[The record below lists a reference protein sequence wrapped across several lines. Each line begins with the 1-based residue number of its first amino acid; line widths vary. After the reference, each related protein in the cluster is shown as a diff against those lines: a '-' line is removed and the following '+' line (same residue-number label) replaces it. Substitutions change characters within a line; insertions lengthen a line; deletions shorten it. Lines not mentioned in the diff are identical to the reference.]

1 MPNIASS
8 NWPSGVEFTL
18 MPTQHNKTHCYWRV
32 SRNLQPWHTQML
44 MLKLFLHELSSIAV
58 LLVQIVSCQFNTVF
72 LIHRVVVKAV
82 YLSFFC
88 LWFRLT
94 NVSHVIQV
102 LLSNMLFL
110 LHFSCC
116 CCCCLVMS
124 SACVSFILIKMSSIS
139 YPVTVQ

>member
-1 MPNIASS
+1 
-8 NWPSGVEFTL
+8 
-18 MPTQHNKTHCYWRV
+18 
-32 SRNLQPWHTQML
+32 

-72 LIHRVVVKAV
+72 LIQRVVVKAV

-102 LLSNMLFL
+102 LLSNILFCYI
-110 LHFSCC
+110 F
-116 CCCCLVMS
+116 
-124 SACVSFILIKMSSIS
+124 
-139 YPVTVQ
+139 PVVVVW